1 MYYIELN
8 KLYFRAG
15 DATEDTVNQLCG
27 AGPKTAAGY
36 KPVGLSI
43 FSLTGFFNANVIFI
57 LVI

>member
-15 DATEDTVNQLCG
+15 DATEDTVSQLCG

-36 KPVGLSI
+36 
-43 FSLTGFFNANVIFI
+43 
-57 LVI
+57 